1 MVEWVEVKGAS
12 VELAVQAALEELEIE
27 DAERAEVEV
36 LQEPKLGFLGIGRQ
50 DAIVRVKPKRKGRRS
65 RGGRNRR
72 KRKAARGPNPD
83 PSGRPKGR
91 GQVREGSG
99 KSNKPGQAGNRKAGK
114 THGPGKKAGQ
124 ARKRQARGGRKAE
137 GEVKAVS
144 GDGKAGE
151 SLGTQQAKVVHD
163 FLDGLLKEFGLE
175 GQVETAYDGHV
186 VRADI
191 LGEQTQALIGPKA
204 SIMHA
209 VHELTNT
216 IVQRKT
222 ARGCRLRLDIAGY
235 GEKRRKALG
244 IYAGQLAEQVLDEGG
259 EIMLEPMNA
268 ADRKVVH
275 DAVAGIDGA
284 RSYSEGAEPRRSVVI
299 SLA

>member
-27 DAERAEVEV
+27 DAERAEVNV

-72 KRKAARGPNPD
+72 KKSKATRNSNPG
-83 PSGRPKGR
+83 PSGRSKGR
-91 GQVREGSG
+91 GKAGQGSG
-99 KSNKPGQAGNRKAGK
+99 KARKPDARKADGR
-114 THGPGKKAGQ
+114 TQRPGKKSSQ
-124 ARKRQARGGRKAE
+124 ARKKQARGGRRAE
-137 GEVKAVS
+137 GEVGAVS

-151 SLGTQQAKVVHD
+151 SLGTQQAEVVHD

-175 GQVETAYDGHV
+175 GQVETGFDGHL
-186 VRADI
+186 VRADV

-209 VHELTNT
+209 VHELTKT

-235 GEKRRKALG
+235 GEKRRQALS
-244 IYAGQLAEQVLDEGG
+244 IYAGQLGEQVLDEGG

-275 DAVAGIDGA
+275 DAVGEIDGV
-284 RSYSEGAEPRRSVVI
+284 RSYSEGTEPRRSVVI
-299 SLA
+299 SLD